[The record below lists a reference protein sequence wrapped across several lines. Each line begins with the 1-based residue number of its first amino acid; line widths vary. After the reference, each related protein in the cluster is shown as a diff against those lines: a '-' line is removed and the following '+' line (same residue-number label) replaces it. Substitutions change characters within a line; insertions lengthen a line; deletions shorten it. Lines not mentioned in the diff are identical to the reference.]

1 MQSLA
6 YYSLM
11 MSNSLVRPVDG
22 FEVVAVVEAVIHSWV
37 RLFLAWPIVPRDAQ
51 VWD

>member
-11 MSNSLVRPVDG
+11 MSNSLVRPVDDSG
-22 FEVVAVVEAVIHSWV
+22 VAVVEAVIHFWV